1 MLVGAVIILPATKT
15 AEPIKVRNIAIVN
28 RLILNGKFITDGH
41 HLSGNIA
48 ARVNPFASRNNKIMC

>member
-28 RLILNGKFITDGH
+28 LLILNGKPITDGH
-41 HLSGNIA
+41 HLSNDIVA
-48 ARVNPFASRNNKIMC
+48 CVNPFALRNKKFMC